1 MAFGVRNL
9 MIQVLPLA
17 AELGGKADCC
27 TCCTVVYTPDT
38 HSPDCKNTGNSF
50 KTKATDLT
58 EMKAQLKIAL
68 AEREMHERIAL

>member
-1 MAFGVRNL
+1 MAFSVRNL

-17 AELGGKADCC
+17 AEVCGCC
-27 TCCTVVYTPDT
+27 TCCSAVYTPDT
-38 HSPDCKNTGNSF
+38 HSPECADTGNSF
-50 KTKATDLT
+50 KKNGTDLT